1 MKTDECLRT
10 GIAKEH
16 CFIYLSGSGRS
27 SDIEWENICHDSI
40 LDWLNFRKSTQIT
53 PISSEDSDFVQT
65 WRKEQK
71 KFGVPP

>member
-27 SDIEWENICHDSI
+27 SDIEWENICHDSMM
-40 LDWLNFRKSTQIT
+40 LYKENFGKTLYYN
-53 PISSEDSDFVQT
+53 
-65 WRKEQK
+65 
-71 KFGVPP
+71 